1 MYRLSRLISSRFLS
15 DCSIQFHVFE
25 VVRQLPRFSMF
36 AFDASGG
43 SGPEPSG
50 YVTLQLQ
57 ERVQRVAIWLALN
70 TVMPEGF
77 SVPPGQP
84 LLVRF
89 AVARPASNE
98 GGLAS
103 STPTSPPPPPPPPT
117 QSLDGSGGR
126 GGGIGVYQHVPYTAP
141 VRSVPLV
148 LRMEPNGQFTV
159 RTDDVELAG
168 SLIQSLCQYLNVV
181 DLNSTA
187 EFPEFF
193 ERIRQ
198 LLSRVRMTISHYD
211 YGMCIL
217 VLLALYFLS
226 TSSTLS
232 YSLLLHGTVP
242 YTEE

>member
-1 MYRLSRLISSRFLS
+1 MYENVEYSTVCFYLLQYEYLTHDGYPVLFLS
-15 DCSIQFHVFE
+15 ATANCSIQFHVFE

-43 SGPEPSG
+43 GPEPSG

-57 ERVQRVAIWLALN
+57 ERVQRVAIWLTLN

-89 AVARPASNE
+89 AVARPSPNE
-98 GGLAS
+98 GGLATS
-103 STPTSPPPPPPPPT
+103 TPTPTSPPPPPPT
-117 QSLDGSGGR
+117 HSLDGSGGR
-126 GGGIGVYQHVPYTAP
+126 GGGIYQHVPYTTP
-141 VRSVPLV
+141 IRSVPLV
-148 LRMEPNGQFTV
+148 LRMETNGQFTV

-168 SLIQSLCQYLNVV
+168 SVVQSLCQYLNVA

-198 LLSRVRMTISHYD
+198 HLSRVRLTCHI
-211 YGMCIL
+211 
-217 VLLALYFLS
+217 VFVVYFLS
-226 TSSTLS
+226 TT
-232 YSLLLHGTVP
+232 
-242 YTEE
+242 